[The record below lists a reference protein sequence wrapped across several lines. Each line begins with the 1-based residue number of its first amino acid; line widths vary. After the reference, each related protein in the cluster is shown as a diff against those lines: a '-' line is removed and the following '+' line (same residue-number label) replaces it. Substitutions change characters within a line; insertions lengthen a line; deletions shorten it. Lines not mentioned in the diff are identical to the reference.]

1 MCNCTQL
8 SNGNVIVCD
17 ECAAATI
24 AMLEEDGVYN
34 AELVN
39 PLTQD
44 EYHGIRGAVD
54 NWLNDMQ
61 QGGRA

>member
-1 MCNCTQL
+1 MCNCTTL
-8 SNGNVIVCD
+8 PNGNVIVCD

-24 AMLEEDGVYN
+24 AMLEEGGVYN
-34 AELVN
+34 ARLIN

-44 EYHGIRGAVD
+44 EYQGIRRVVD
-54 NWLNDMQ
+54 DWLNEMQ